1 MAERSDRGWW
11 TAGAD
16 CVVSDGRRSV
26 LDRLQE
32 RAGELG
38 VGIYSFLLCLMTLAI
53 SGVVGLAIK
62 QPYLFPSLG
71 PTVMLFFESPKQPA
85 ASAKNAVL
93 GHLVGILVG
102 AACLYGFG
110 LGNDPPVTEQG
121 LNLTRVV
128 AAALSVAL
136 TGLLLRAIRS
146 PHPPAGATTLLV
158 TLGVLKGAT
167 ELVTMML
174 AVLLVTVVAVTV
186 NRLLA
191 VEHPIFPAHVRRR
204 RTSHDGV
211 PPGHRGDDGS
221 SDAA

>member
-1 MAERSDRGWW
+1 MAGRSDRGRRR
-11 TAGAD
+11 AGAKR
-16 CVVSDGRRSV
+16 VVSDGRRGV

-32 RAGELG
+32 RTGELG
-38 VGIYSFLLCLMTLAI
+38 VGVYSFLLCLMTLAI
-53 SGVVGLAIK
+53 SGVVGLAIE

-85 ASAKNAVL
+85 ASAKHAIL

-110 LGNDPPVTEQG
+110 LGDDPAVTEQG
-121 LNLTRVV
+121 LKLARVV

-136 TGLLLRAIRS
+136 TALLLRAIRS

-158 TLGVLKGAT
+158 SLGVLKSST

-174 AVLLVTVVAVTV
+174 AVLLVTVVAVTF

-191 VEHPIFPAHVRRR
+191 VEHPLVPARAR
-204 RTSHDGV
+204 
-211 PPGHRGDDGS
+211 HRGTSREADGSGS
-221 SDAA
+221 SDVP